1 MAHST
6 MPQEGT
12 SSRLYDHCSGGP
24 VLLPT
29 SSASEGLPGSPP
41 GAHPPGREAVIE
53 KLRMQSAPSPD
64 HPR

>member
-1 MAHST
+1 M
-6 MPQEGT
+6 
-12 SSRLYDHCSGGP
+12 
-24 VLLPT
+24 LLPT